1 MTIMGLTLA
10 SDALVK
16 IGLVIAI
23 AVSTIVGMRA
33 AGKVIRRSLAVTG
46 STMPANSVLVNIAR
60 AAILVIG
67 ALAIL
72 SVFDIS
78 ITPLLTALGVGGLAV
93 SLALQDTLGNLF
105 AGLQIIATKQIRPGD
120 YLVLESGHEGAVVDI
135 AWRTTTLRTTVDNLV
150 IVPNAVLGQAIVT
163 NYKLP
168 AEAVAV
174 INEFGVAYDSD
185 LDQVERVTL
194 EVAEQVLRD
203 TGFVSEAH
211 PPVFRFRAFG
221 DSQITCAA
229 IMYVP
234 SFGEQ
239 FPLKSAFIKTLY
251 QRFAAEGI
259 HFPFPTRTV
268 HVVQG

>member
-10 SDALVK
+10 SDALLKVA
-16 IGLVIAI
+16 IVVAIIIAT
-23 AVSTIVGMRA
+23 AVGMRA
-33 AGKVIRRSLAVTG
+33 ASKVVRRSMAMTG
-46 STMPANSVLVNIAR
+46 SVVPATSMLVNISR
-60 AAILVIG
+60 IIILVIG
-67 ALAIL
+67 ALAML
-72 SVFDIS
+72 SVFGIS

-120 YLVLESGHEGAVVDI
+120 YLVLESGHEGTVLDI

-174 INEFGVAYDSD
+174 INEFGVMYDAD

-194 EVAEQVLRD
+194 EAADQVLHE
-203 TGFVSEAH
+203 TGYKSDAH
-211 PPVFRFRAFG
+211 PPVFRFRAFA

-234 SFGEQ
+234 SYGDQ
-239 FPLKSAFIKTLY
+239 YPLKSAFIKTLHE
-251 QRFAAEGI
+251 RFAAEGI
-259 HFPFPTRTV
+259 GFPFPTRTV
-268 HVVQG
+268 HVVQE

>member
-16 IGLVIAI
+16 LGLVIAI
-23 AVSTIVGMRA
+23 TIITIMGMRG
-33 AGKVIRRSLAVTG
+33 AGKIIRRSLAVTG

-60 AAILVIG
+60 GAILVIG

-120 YLVLESGHEGAVVDI
+120 YLVLESGHEGTVVDI

-174 INEFGVAYDSD
+174 INEFGVAYDTD
-185 LDQVERVTL
+185 LDLVERVTL
-194 EVAEQVLRD
+194 AVAEEVLRD
-203 TGFVSEAH
+203 TGYESAAH
-211 PPVFRFRAFG
+211 PPVFRYRAFG

-234 SFGEQ
+234 SYGDQ

>member
-16 IGLVIAI
+16 VG
-23 AVSTIVGMRA
+23 IVLSIIVATGIGMRA
-33 AGKVIRRSLAVTG
+33 VGKIVRRSMSVAGGVV
-46 STMPANSVLVNIAR
+46 PATSMLVNIAR
-60 AAILVIG
+60 GAILVIG

-120 YLVLESGHEGAVVDI
+120 YLVLESGHEGTVIDI

-174 INEFGVAYDSD
+174 INQFGVSYGVD

-194 EVAEQVLRD
+194 EVAEQVLD
-203 TGFVSEAH
+203 ETGYQSDAH
-211 PPVFRFRAFG
+211 PPVFRFQAFA

-229 IMYVP
+229 ILYVP

-239 FPLKSAFIKTLY
+239 FALRSVFIRTLY

-268 HVVQG
+268 HVVQE

>member
-10 SDALVK
+10 SDTLVK
-16 IGLVIAI
+16 LGLAVAI
-23 AVSTIVGMRA
+23 AVITVVGMRA

-60 AAILVIG
+60 IAILVIG
-67 ALAIL
+67 AMAIL

-120 YLVLESGHEGAVVDI
+120 YLVLESGHEGTVVDI
-135 AWRTTTLRTTVDNLV
+135 AWRTTTLHTTVDNLV

-174 INEFGVAYDSD
+174 INEFGVAYDAD
-185 LDQVERVTL
+185 LDLVERVTL
-194 EVAEQVLRD
+194 EVAEQVLRE
-203 TGFVSEAH
+203 TGYGSDAH
-211 PPVFRFRAFG
+211 PPVFRYRAFT

-234 SFGEQ
+234 SYGDQ
-239 FPLKSAFIKTLY
+239 FPLRSAFIKTLY
-251 QRFAAEGI
+251 QRFTAEGI
-259 HFPFPTRTV
+259 QFPFPTRTV
-268 HVVQG
+268 HVVQA